1 MKIISTT
8 LVVFVVGSILV
19 IGVTKLF
26 PESHVL
32 AWEHPELPGD
42 ILGVSNIRRL
52 PETQTSFDISS
63 DVVVTDVGYETEQF
77 DSEDYFL
84 GDEVVVQEGL
94 YGSITRT
101 YDVYLWDGEEVDRRV
116 VSEER
121 INPQTKR
128 IAVGTKKNYRMMD
141 TPDGSITYYDVLSMW
156 STSYDGNCRGCTGK
170 TYTGALVDHGVCAV
184 DPRVIPLYTKMF
196 IPGYGFC
203 RALDIGGSIK
213 GNKIDLGFEN
223 VKNGWWSSRWTDVYL
238 LDE

>member
-94 YGSITRT
+94 YG
-101 YDVYLWDGEEVDRRV
+101 
-116 VSEER
+116 
-121 INPQTKR
+121 
-128 IAVGTKKNYRMMD
+128 
-141 TPDGSITYYDVLSMW
+141 
-156 STSYDGNCRGCTGK
+156 
-170 TYTGALVDHGVCAV
+170 
-184 DPRVIPLYTKMF
+184 
-196 IPGYGFC
+196 
-203 RALDIGGSIK
+203 
-213 GNKIDLGFEN
+213 
-223 VKNGWWSSRWTDVYL
+223 
-238 LDE
+238 